1 MNHRDYRISQDIDAM
16 ASQIQR
22 DACTSSE
29 RSSAESSASC
39 APTSRTLWPILVA
52 AARAAVQRD
61 PLLAAVYRRY
71 LFDASDFAAALARI
85 IADTLTT
92 PELPNE
98 VALARIE
105 TTLKDAPTIVT
116 AAERDL
122 ITLLREDAAI
132 PEPFTPLLFF
142 PGYRAVQCHRIAN
155 QWWREGLTD
164 LASYIQYRVAVQFS
178 ADIHPAATLGSGL
191 FVDHGAGIV
200 IGETV
205 VIEDDVTL
213 FHGITLGSAGKL
225 NGDRH
230 PKVRRGAF
238 LGAGATVLG
247 NIEIGENAR
256 IGAGAVVTRTVT
268 AGATVIGPAA
278 KPR

>member
-1 MNHRDYRISQDIDAM
+1 MIETMNDETGDV
-16 ASQIQR
+16 
-22 DACTSSE
+22 T
-29 RSSAESSASC
+29 
-39 APTSRTLWPILVA
+39 PTTLWPTLVG
-52 AARAAVQRD
+52 AARSAVKRD
-61 PLLAAVYRRY
+61 PLLEALYRRY
-71 LFDASDFAAALARI
+71 LFEVPDFAGALARV

-92 PELPNE
+92 PE
-98 VALARIE
+98 VALETAMARIE
-105 TTLKDAPTIVT
+105 TLLQHQPEIVA

-122 ITLLREDAAI
+122 IALLREDAAI

-142 PGYRAVQCHRIAN
+142 PGYRAVQCYRAAH

-164 LASYIQYRVAVQFS
+164 LASHLQYRVAVQF
-178 ADIHPAATLGSGL
+178 ACDIHPAAILGAGL

-200 IGETV
+200 IGETA

-213 FHGITLGSAGKL
+213 FHGVTLGGTGKL
-225 NGDRH
+225 SGDRH

-238 LGAGATVLG
+238 LGAGASVLG

-256 IGAGAVVTRTVT
+256 IGAGAVVTRRVDP
-268 AGATVIGPAA
+268 GATVIGPAA